1 MSKIVSVSDKY
12 SNGLAYYQDDR
23 GLYGFVDENNNIV
36 IKAKFKEVKP
46 FCNGVA
52 VVKNIFNDSYLIDTN
67 GKRVF
72 LDNYEPKDIKIIE
85 VRKFSEG
92 YAAIKDEN
100 NLWGFID
107 ENGEIVIKPEYRE
120 VGDFKNGVAIVNQRN
135 YKYTIID
142 KNNKRLTKKDYAFIN
157 DFIDHYAV
165 VGEYRITVE
174 VFEDFKEMYSY
185 GVIDE
190 NGNEILSC
198 EYDEVLPPYKNVL
211 VAGKHN
217 RERYIGYIV
226 FNTKL
231 NTKTHVNADK
241 VYPFNNGYATCKLD
255 NKYAIFDEK
264 GKNLVFKFKY
274 GYNECSFF
282 EFDHINEICY
292 GDDIFHIVE
301 VTNPDNVNEFYIF
314 LAKNKEII
322 YGPILDS
329 KLYRETRI
337 YPNKNGTFNIC
348 KEEYGRVKVG
358 LIDKDG
364 KLIIPTVTREAEM
377 LENNLAYFKTHHMYF
392 VPRNGV
398 NNNSSFEPYSKV
410 EGLEGSFAAIAKYE
424 GGNKNVYLD
433 ENGKELFDG
442 LKFDLVSYF
451 HDGYAVCRNKIIDTE
466 SNDPYEYYE
475 YYILDEKGIQFTL
488 PNDEINNIEY
498 VKQIKGPVFEVRLND
513 KETSYLINAKNH
525 KIVKIKCD
533 KVTHDNGLIIVNVL
547 FSPKDESCE
556 QFDVLYNMD
565 LDIYDVPY
573 VLSDR
578 KISVLSDELIA
589 IKISDE
595 IRIYN
600 INTKHSS
607 KYLEYRQFVKVD
619 RISLNLTQEER
630 RRKGYY

>member
-107 ENGEIVIKPEYRE
+107 ENGEVVIKPEYRE

-135 YKYTIID
+135 CKYTIID

-165 VGEYRITVE
+165 VGECKITVE

-185 GVIDE
+185 GVIDN
-190 NGNEILSC
+190 NGNEVIPC
-198 EYDEVLPPYKNVL
+198 EYDEILPTNNGVIL
-211 VAGKHN
+211 VTKRN
-217 RERYIGYIV
+217 ERMYMLFNPRFNIKTYI
-226 FNTKL
+226 T
-231 NTKTHVNADK
+231 ADK
-241 VYPFNNGYATCKLD
+241 VYPFNNGYAICKLD

-282 EFDHINEICY
+282 EFDYINEICY

-364 KLIIPTVTREAEM
+364 KWIIPAVTREAEM
-377 LENNLAYFKTHHMYF
+377 LENNLAYFKTYHMYF

-410 EGLEGSFAAIAKYE
+410 EGMEGSFAVIADNPSY
-424 GGNKNVYLD
+424 NKKVYLD
-433 ENGKELFDG
+433 SNGKELFNG
-442 LKFDLVSYF
+442 LKFDMGSFF
-451 HDGYAVCRNKIIDTE
+451 HDGYAVCRNRKIDTE
-466 SNDPYEYYE
+466 SNDPYEYDE
-475 YYILDEKGIQFTL
+475 YHILDENGIKYTL
-488 PNDEINNIEY
+488 PNEHIHNIEY
-498 VKQIKGPVFEVRLND
+498 VKQIHGELFEVRLND
-513 KETSYLINAKNH
+513 KETSYLINVRNN
-525 KIVKIKCD
+525 KIVRLECKKIKY
-533 KVTHDNGLIIVNVL
+533 DNGYIVVSNINSSDIL
-547 FSPKDESCE
+547 FDINLNK
-556 QFDVLYNMD
+556 FDINCAMD
-565 LDIYDVPY
+565 NIE
-573 VLSDR
+573 
-578 KISVLSDELIA
+578 ICILSDELILVKNSSRT
-589 IKISDE
+589 I
-595 IRIYN
+595 IYN
-600 INTKHSS
+600 IKNHEESDD
-607 KYLEYRQFVKVD
+607 LQYRSFIKIN
-619 RISLNLTQEER
+619 RLSLNLIEQER
-630 RRKGYY
+630 